1 MSQYKIDK
9 LTPEQEALVPKYQE
23 EWLGIGR
30 STVSMYDRK
39 TGLQDM
45 YRSINN
51 LYADLKHKQP
61 RIIRC
66 RSPREMCN
74 IAEILKGLWGDGKKV
89 DPRFWDLIKDEKE
102 LRKLAEGH
110 VINKDKYNENLNNSW
125 FIQWWAGWRVFYLF
139 CREELGIKYSKE
151 DSKKLDVWIDLC
163 RHVHAFLA
171 FEEVCLVSDFPTVLS
186 WDARNRLSAERGP
199 ALAYSDGLEIFV
211 TGGTKITNEKHID
224 MLFRDGVITPKD
236 VDAET
241 NQEIKTRLIN
251 RLGMDKYMA
260 DAKTIHKD
268 DYGELIEK
276 QLVSGV
282 RARALKLKNS
292 TPEPDGSF
300 KDYILSV
307 PPNIQRAK
315 EGVAWTYG
323 ETEEDFHV
331 TAES

>member
-102 LRKLAEGH
+102 LNFRKGQIDILTWIATLKGISEEAYQELKDEG
-110 VINKDKYNENLNNSW
+110 
-125 FIQWWAGWRVFYLF
+125 
-139 CREELGIKYSKE
+139 
-151 DSKKLDVWIDLC
+151 
-163 RHVHAFLA
+163 
-171 FEEVCLVSDFPTVLS
+171 TV
-186 WDARNRLSAERGP
+186 
-199 ALAYSDGLEIFV
+199 
-211 TGGTKITNEKHID
+211 
-224 MLFRDGVITPKD
+224 
-236 VDAET
+236 
-241 NQEIKTRLIN
+241 
-251 RLGMDKYMA
+251 
-260 DAKTIHKD
+260 
-268 DYGELIEK
+268 
-276 QLVSGV
+276 
-282 RARALKLKNS
+282 
-292 TPEPDGSF
+292 
-300 KDYILSV
+300 
-307 PPNIQRAK
+307 
-315 EGVAWTYG
+315 
-323 ETEEDFHV
+323 
-331 TAES
+331 